1 MIQASFVIFELVV
14 FLLFALCLWHAV
26 RHGRFRVMELLA
38 GLVYGVFLELMT
50 LRQLEAYAYGQ
61 FTIMIAD
68 APLGVGVGWAVIIY
82 ATMTFTR
89 QLDMPIFTRPL
100 LNGLLALNIDLGMDV
115 IAIRLGFWTWGS
127 GSLDYEWFGVPWGN
141 FWAWFIV
148 VSSFSAFVE
157 MFRLYGWEQGPR
169 KQWLYIPLATVLS
182 VLVLAIT
189 NYLYA
194 SVLWPR
200 NLGLTGM
207 LLIVGLALLLVITAR
222 PRPRHNHI
230 HWVSFAVPLGF
241 HLFFNVAGFA
251 FGYYQ
256 QQPVLGAV
264 GLLMFAI
271 SIALHLWPRL
281 TGRSQPAAIS
291 PG

>member
-1 MIQASFVIFELVV
+1 MIQASFYIFEFVV
-14 FLLFALCLWHAV
+14 YGLFALSLWHAA
-26 RHGRFRVMELLA
+26 RQDRFRVMELGA

-61 FTIMIAD
+61 FAIMIAD
-68 APLGVGVGWAVIIY
+68 APLAVGVGWAVIIY
-82 ATMTFTR
+82 AAMTFTR

-157 MFRLYGWEQGPR
+157 AFRLYGWHRAAR
-169 KQWLYIPLATVLS
+169 KQWLYVPLAAILS
-182 VLVLAIT
+182 ILVLGAT

-194 SVLWPR
+194 AILWPH

-207 LLIVGLALLLVITAR
+207 LLIIGLALLLVITAR
-222 PRPRHNHI
+222 PRPRVQHI
-230 HWVSFAVPLGF
+230 DWIVFATPLAF
-241 HLFFNVAGFA
+241 HLFFNLAGFA

-271 SIALHLWPRL
+271 SVALHLWPRL
-281 TGRSQPAAIS
+281 AAGRAQASA
-291 PG
+291 G